1 MSIDVNNESGTEVDE
16 QAILDIAR
24 YALARMRIH
33 PLSELSVIVVDGDAM
48 EQLHVQWMDLPGPTD
63 VMSFP
68 MDELRPPMKD
78 EDEAPQ
84 GLLGDIVL
92 CPEVAKQQG
101 EDAPTQHSMNEE
113 LQLLTVHGVLHLLGY
128 DHEEADEK
136 AEMFGLQAGIVDGWR
151 AEKGL
156 TGPSAGADRVMSLS
170 LIAGAVALVVIAW
183 LAACAE
189 AGLARVSSFRA
200 EEAVRSGRRGSAKLS
215 QVAADP
221 TRYLNVAL
229 LVRVACEMAAAALV
243 TYACLEEFQET
254 WQALLVAIGVMV
266 LVSYVAV
273 GVSPRTIGRQ
283 HPLNTATAAAYVLLP
298 LARIMGPIPPLLI
311 LIGNALTPGKGFRRG
326 PFASEAEL
334 RALVD
339 LAEKE
344 SLIEDEERR
353 MVHSVFELG
362 DTLVREVMV
371 PRTDLVVIERY
382 KTIRQALTLAL
393 RSGFSRIPVVGE
405 SEDDVVGVVYLK
417 DLSRKTHINRDAEAE
432 LVSTAMRPATFVPDT
447 KNAGDLLREM
457 QQLRTHVAVVI
468 DEYGG
473 TAGIVTIEDILEE
486 IVGEITDE
494 YDREVS
500 SVEELGDERFRVTS
514 RLDIGDL
521 GELYGIEEFDDED
534 VETVGGLLAKAL
546 GRVPIA
552 GASSLVT
559 LPDGRALRL
568 TAEAAAGR
576 RNKIVTVLSEPV
588 GGQEEGAG

>member
-1 MSIDVNNESGTEVDE
+1 MSPQI
-16 QAILDIAR
+16 
-24 YALARMRIH
+24 
-33 PLSELSVIVVDGDAM
+33 VI
-48 EQLHVQWMDLPGPTD
+48 
-63 VMSFP
+63 
-68 MDELRPPMKD
+68 
-78 EDEAPQ
+78 
-84 GLLGDIVL
+84 
-92 CPEVAKQQG
+92 
-101 EDAPTQHSMNEE
+101 
-113 LQLLTVHGVLHLLGY
+113 
-128 DHEEADEK
+128 
-136 AEMFGLQAGIVDGWR
+136 
-151 AEKGL
+151 
-156 TGPSAGADRVMSLS
+156 
-170 LIAGAVALVVIAW
+170 GAVALIVVAW

-200 EEAVRSGRRGSAKLS
+200 EEAVKSGRRGSAKLA

-243 TYACLEEFQET
+243 TYACLREFPDT
-254 WQALLVAIGVMV
+254 WEALLIAIAVMV

-283 HPLNTATAAAYVLLP
+283 HPLNTATVAAYVLLP
-298 LARIMGPIPPLLI
+298 LARIMGPIPSLLI

-334 RALVD
+334 RAMVD
-339 LAEKE
+339 LAEQE
-344 SLIEDEERR
+344 SLIEDDERR

-393 RSGFSRIPVVGE
+393 RSGFSRIPVTGE
-405 SEDDVVGVVYLK
+405 SEDDIVGIVYLK
-417 DLSRKTHINRDAEAE
+417 DLVRKTHINRDAEND
-432 LVSTAMRPATFVPDT
+432 LVSTAMRPAVFVPDT

-457 QQLRTHVAVVI
+457 QKDRNHVAVVI

-494 YDREVS
+494 YDRELPP
-500 SVEELGDERFRVTS
+500 VEELGDGRYRVTA
-514 RLDIGDL
+514 RLDITDL
-521 GELYGIEEFDDED
+521 GELYGLEEYDDED

-552 GASSLVT
+552 GASAEVE
-559 LPDGRALRL
+559 LPDERRLKL

-576 RNKIVTVLSEPV
+576 RNKIVTVLVEPA
-588 GGQEEGAG
+588 GNAAREEKPE

>member
-1 MSIDVNNESGTEVDE
+1 MSPEL
-16 QAILDIAR
+16 IL
-24 YALARMRIH
+24 
-33 PLSELSVIVVDGDAM
+33 
-48 EQLHVQWMDLPGPTD
+48 
-63 VMSFP
+63 
-68 MDELRPPMKD
+68 
-78 EDEAPQ
+78 
-84 GLLGDIVL
+84 
-92 CPEVAKQQG
+92 
-101 EDAPTQHSMNEE
+101 
-113 LQLLTVHGVLHLLGY
+113 
-128 DHEEADEK
+128 
-136 AEMFGLQAGIVDGWR
+136 
-151 AEKGL
+151 
-156 TGPSAGADRVMSLS
+156 
-170 LIAGAVALVVIAW
+170 GAVLLVVVAW

-189 AGLARVSSFRA
+189 AGLARTTRFRA
-200 EEAVRSGRRGSAKLS
+200 EEAVRSGRRGSARLA

-243 TYACLEEFQET
+243 THASLQEFQST
-254 WQALLVAIGVMV
+254 WQALLVAIAVMV

-298 LARIMGPIPPLLI
+298 LARVMGPIPALLI

-339 LAEKE
+339 LAEQE

-382 KTIRQALTLAL
+382 KTIRQALSLAL
-393 RSGFSRIPVVGE
+393 RSGFSRIPVTGE
-405 SEDDVVGVVYLK
+405 SEDDVVGMVYLK
-417 DLSRKTHINRDAEAE
+417 DLARRTHISREAE
-432 LVSTAMRPATFVPDT
+432 SEPVSTAMRPATFVPDT

-457 QQLRTHVAVVI
+457 QQQRTHVAVVI

-494 YDREVS
+494 YDREQVP
-500 SVEELGDERFRVTS
+500 VEDLGGGRHRVTA

-521 GELYGIEEFDDED
+521 GKLYGLEEFDDED
-534 VETVGGLLAKAL
+534 VETVGGLLAKRL

-552 GASSLVT
+552 GASSVVE
-559 LPDGRALRL
+559 LPDGRELRL

-576 RNKIVTVLSEPV
+576 RNKIVTVLVEPV
-588 GGQEEGAG
+588 GPAKPPAGEEESQE

>member
-1 MSIDVNNESGTEVDE
+1 MSAQLVLGAV
-16 QAILDIAR
+16 L
-24 YALARMRIH
+24 L
-33 PLSELSVIVVDGDAM
+33 IVV
-48 EQLHVQWMDLPGPTD
+48 
-63 VMSFP
+63 
-68 MDELRPPMKD
+68 
-78 EDEAPQ
+78 
-84 GLLGDIVL
+84 
-92 CPEVAKQQG
+92 
-101 EDAPTQHSMNEE
+101 
-113 LQLLTVHGVLHLLGY
+113 
-128 DHEEADEK
+128 
-136 AEMFGLQAGIVDGWR
+136 
-151 AEKGL
+151 
-156 TGPSAGADRVMSLS
+156 
-170 LIAGAVALVVIAW
+170 AW

-200 EEAVRSGRRGSAKLS
+200 AEAVRGGRRGSAKLA

-243 TYACLEEFQET
+243 TYACLEAFRTT
-254 WQALLVAIGVMV
+254 WQALLVAIAVMV

-298 LARIMGPIPPLLI
+298 LARVMGPVPPLLI

-334 RALVD
+334 RAMVD
-339 LAEKE
+339 LAEQE

-393 RSGFSRIPVVGE
+393 RSGFSRIPVTGE
-405 SEDDVVGVVYLK
+405 SEDDVVGIVYLK
-417 DLSRKTHINRDAEAE
+417 DLARKTHISREAEAE

-457 QQLRTHVAVVI
+457 QQERNHVAVVI

-473 TAGIVTIEDILEE
+473 TAGVVTIEDILEE

-494 YDREVS
+494 YDRELPP
-500 SVEELGDERFRVTS
+500 VEELGEGRHRVTA

-521 GELYGIEEFDDED
+521 GELYGLESFDDED

-552 GASSLVT
+552 GASAVVP
-559 LPDGRALRL
+559 LPDERELRL
-568 TAEAAAGR
+568 TAESAAGR
-576 RNKIVTVLSEPV
+576 RNKIVTVLVEPV
-588 GGQEEGAG
+588 GTGARREEGAR

>member
-1 MSIDVNNESGTEVDE
+1 MN
-16 QAILDIAR
+16 
-24 YALARMRIH
+24 
-33 PLSELSVIVVDGDAM
+33 
-48 EQLHVQWMDLPGPTD
+48 
-63 VMSFP
+63 
-68 MDELRPPMKD
+68 
-78 EDEAPQ
+78 PQ
-84 GLLGDIVL
+84 
-92 CPEVAKQQG
+92 
-101 EDAPTQHSMNEE
+101 
-113 LQLLTVHGVLHLLGY
+113 
-128 DHEEADEK
+128 
-136 AEMFGLQAGIVDGWR
+136 
-151 AEKGL
+151 
-156 TGPSAGADRVMSLS
+156 
-170 LIAGAVALVVIAW
+170 LIAGAVALVVVAW

-189 AGLARVSSFRA
+189 AGIARVSSFRA
-200 EEAVRSGRRGSAKLS
+200 DEAVRSGRRGSAKLA

-243 TYACLEEFQET
+243 TYACLQEFAET
-254 WQALLVAIGVMV
+254 WHALAVAIGVMV

-283 HPLNTATAAAYVLLP
+283 HPLNTATAASYVLLP

-334 RALVD
+334 RAMVD

-371 PRTDLVVIERY
+371 PRTDLVAIERF

-393 RSGFSRIPVVGE
+393 RSGFSRIPVTGE
-405 SEDDVVGVVYLK
+405 SEDDIVGMVYLK
-417 DLSRKTHINRDAEAE
+417 DLARKTHINRDSESE

-457 QQLRTHVAVVI
+457 QQERNHVAVVI

-494 YDREVS
+494 YDRELPP
-500 SVEELGDERFRVTS
+500 VEELADDGCYRVTA

-521 GELYGIEEFDDED
+521 GELFGFEEFDDED
-534 VETVGGLLAKAL
+534 VETVGGLLAKRL

-552 GASSLVT
+552 GASAIVA
-559 LPDGRALRL
+559 LPDGRELKL
-568 TAEAAAGR
+568 TAESAAGR
-576 RNKIVTVLSEPV
+576 RNRIMTVLVEPV
-588 GGQEEGAG
+588 AVDAGAGAEKAGEAG

>member
-1 MSIDVNNESGTEVDE
+1 MSPTLVSG
-16 QAILDIAR
+16 AI
-24 YALARMRIH
+24 
-33 PLSELSVIVVDGDAM
+33 
-48 EQLHVQWMDLPGPTD
+48 
-63 VMSFP
+63 
-68 MDELRPPMKD
+68 
-78 EDEAPQ
+78 
-84 GLLGDIVL
+84 
-92 CPEVAKQQG
+92 
-101 EDAPTQHSMNEE
+101 
-113 LQLLTVHGVLHLLGY
+113 
-128 DHEEADEK
+128 
-136 AEMFGLQAGIVDGWR
+136 
-151 AEKGL
+151 
-156 TGPSAGADRVMSLS
+156 
-170 LIAGAVALVVIAW
+170 ALVVVAW

-200 EEAVRSGRRGSAKLS
+200 EEAVRTGRRGSGKLA
-215 QVAADP
+215 QIAADP

-229 LVRVACEMAAAALV
+229 LVRVACEMAAAALI
-243 TYACLEEFQET
+243 TYACLRQFDGRTTE
-254 WQALLVAIGVMV
+254 ALLVAIGVMV

-283 HPLNTATAAAYVLLP
+283 HPLNTATVAAYVLLP
-298 LARIMGPIPPLLI
+298 LARVMGPIPSLLI

-344 SLIEDEERR
+344 SLIEDDERR

-393 RSGFSRIPVVGE
+393 RSGFSRIPVSGE
-405 SEDDVVGVVYLK
+405 SEDDIVGIVYLK
-417 DLSRKTHINRDAEAE
+417 DLVRKTHISRDAESE
-432 LVSTAMRPATFVPDT
+432 LVSTAMRPAAFVPDT

-457 QQLRTHVAVVI
+457 QRDRNHVAVVI

-494 YDREVS
+494 YDRELPP
-500 SVEELGDERFRVTS
+500 VEDLGDDRFRVTA
-514 RLDIGDL
+514 RLDITDL
-521 GELYGIEEFDDED
+521 GELYGLEEYDDED

-552 GASSLVT
+552 GASAMVE
-559 LPDGRALRL
+559 LPDGRELRL
-568 TAEAAAGR
+568 TAEASAGR
-576 RNKIVTVLSEPV
+576 RNKIVTVLAEPV
-588 GGQEEGAG
+588 DPTEPTQSTEPADDAKDAKDSKDVKDSKSSKVARSSRSSRSSKDLGDEEKKPE

>member
-1 MSIDVNNESGTEVDE
+1 
-16 QAILDIAR
+16 
-24 YALARMRIH
+24 
-33 PLSELSVIVVDGDAM
+33 
-48 EQLHVQWMDLPGPTD
+48 
-63 VMSFP
+63 MSF
-68 MDELRPPMKD
+68 
-78 EDEAPQ
+78 
-84 GLLGDIVL
+84 
-92 CPEVAKQQG
+92 
-101 EDAPTQHSMNEE
+101 
-113 LQLLTVHGVLHLLGY
+113 
-128 DHEEADEK
+128 
-136 AEMFGLQAGIVDGWR
+136 
-151 AEKGL
+151 
-156 TGPSAGADRVMSLS
+156 S

-243 TYACLEEFQET
+243 TYACLEEFRQT

-334 RALVD
+334 RAMVD

-559 LPDGRALRL
+559 LPDGRELRL

-588 GGQEEGAG
+588 GGEDKEEVAG

>member
-1 MSIDVNNESGTEVDE
+1 MSPQIVLG
-16 QAILDIAR
+16 AI
-24 YALARMRIH
+24 AL
-33 PLSELSVIVVDGDAM
+33 IVV
-48 EQLHVQWMDLPGPTD
+48 
-63 VMSFP
+63 
-68 MDELRPPMKD
+68 
-78 EDEAPQ
+78 
-84 GLLGDIVL
+84 
-92 CPEVAKQQG
+92 
-101 EDAPTQHSMNEE
+101 
-113 LQLLTVHGVLHLLGY
+113 
-128 DHEEADEK
+128 
-136 AEMFGLQAGIVDGWR
+136 
-151 AEKGL
+151 
-156 TGPSAGADRVMSLS
+156 
-170 LIAGAVALVVIAW
+170 AW

-200 EEAVRSGRRGSAKLS
+200 EEAVKSGRRGSAKLA

-243 TYACLEEFQET
+243 TYACLEEFPGSTAE
-254 WQALLVAIGVMV
+254 ALLVAMAVMV

-283 HPLNTATAAAYVLLP
+283 HPLNTATAAAYVLVP
-298 LARIMGPIPPLLI
+298 LARVMGPIPPLLI

-339 LAEKE
+339 LAEQE

-371 PRTDLVVIERY
+371 PRTDLIVIERY

-393 RSGFSRIPVVGE
+393 RSGFSRIPVTGE
-405 SEDDVVGVVYLK
+405 SEDDIVGIVYLK
-417 DLSRKTHINRDAEAE
+417 DLVRKTHISRDAENDV
-432 LVSTAMRPATFVPDT
+432 VSTAMRPAVFVPDT

-457 QQLRTHVAVVI
+457 QKERNHVAVVI

-494 YDREVS
+494 YDRELPP
-500 SVEELGDERFRVTS
+500 VEELGDDRYRVTA
-514 RLDIGDL
+514 RLDITDL
-521 GELYGIEEFDDED
+521 GELYGLEEYDDED

-552 GASSLVT
+552 GASSVVE
-559 LPDGRALRL
+559 LPDGRELRL
-568 TAEAAAGR
+568 TAEAAIGR
-576 RNKIVTVLSEPV
+576 RNKIVTVLVEPV
-588 GGQEEGAG
+588 VVEGVPAEKESE